1 MRPVDWG
8 AVSIPNS
15 CVSVHMQR
23 IVRAILTR
31 LRSPQGRNAVP
42 PFQAC
47 AQSAL
52 PCCPKQRTRTHFR
65 LHTCMSLVYTSRLA
79 LFLSQPI
86 QPISIHFHSSH
97 TQSTHPPTISPCLA
111 ITFDR
116 WIDIASFARIRVA
129 HRIEVIRATNRW
141 MNGRHGTRKP
151 TTDLAIPAITF
162 ICEAVF
168 VEP

>member
-1 MRPVDWG
+1 
-8 AVSIPNS
+8 
-15 CVSVHMQR
+15 MQR
-23 IVRAILTR
+23 IVRAIVTR
-31 LRSPQGRNAVP
+31 LRGPRGRNAVP
-42 PFQAC
+42 PCQAC

-141 MNGRHGTRKP
+141 INGRHGSRNP
-151 TTDLAIPAITF
+151 TTDLVIFTITF